1 MSASLMTTTVVFTLD
16 NTVPTR
22 ATPLTTTFTPV
33 SSCLDR
39 WLQPYPTASTI
50 YSFELYEAK
59 YAECQAA
66 NQTQP
71 MFSSGLCLSGHR
83 LATIT
88 QYLKLPESSDQ
99 SHRLWKG
106 VCGSK

>member
-1 MSASLMTTTVVFTLD
+1 MSTGLVTTIVVSSLD
-16 NTVPTR
+16 NIVPTQ
-22 ATPLTTTFTPV
+22 ATPLTTTFTPA
-33 SSCLDR
+33 SSCVDR
-39 WLQPYPTASTI
+39 WLQPISTSPTI
-50 YSFELYEAK
+50 YSSALYDAK

-71 MFSSGLCLSGHR
+71 VFSPGLCPSGHR

-88 QYLKLPESSDQ
+88 QYLKLPEASDQ

-106 VCGSK
+106 VCCSK